1 MHLVDSTVVGH
12 LPHAY
17 QLGAV
22 AVGGSLY
29 TLMVGVLGFL
39 RMGTTGFAAQA
50 AGRDDGGAL
59 RLILAQG
66 LGMALLLAL
75 LLGAL
80 ALPLSG
86 WALQLM
92 QPSAELTGEARA
104 FFHTRLPS
112 LPAALASYA
121 LVGWFLGTQNARAP
135 LAILLT
141 TNLSNIALVLW
152 FVHGLDWGV
161 QGAARASVLAEWSG
175 ALLGLALT
183 RRDLAR
189 RPGRAQWQR
198 LRHWLSWLPLLMVNR
213 DIFIRSLA
221 LQLMFFLL
229 TVQGTRLG
237 DATVAANAL
246 LLNGLLLTSYA
257 LDGLAHAVEA
267 LCGHAIGARD
277 RAALRRA
284 LVVAGGWSLLASLA
298 FAALFA
304 LFGHLFIDLQSD
316 IAGVREVAYAYLP
329 YLACL
334 PLLGMWSYLLDG
346 LFIGATRAREMRN
359 AMLVA
364 VAASLPLGWLLQG
377 LGNHGLWLAFL
388 AFMLAARAGP
398 GRLRLAP
405 DPPRWLV
412 RRSGRRQRTIGEHQ
426 RDVGSVRDLYQFAGQ
441 APAGKHQHQVRRGI
455 AEDGLAILA
464 QGVVAATALRIIVGA
479 RIRATLAAPALGLVR
494 PAAAG
499 MQQVAEQRHRLQAVA
514 LVERQAQAFGVL
526 EMASG
531 ADQEAH
537 ADPSLALARPA
548 ASPSDRCRCVR
559 AADRPGR

>member
-1 MHLVDSTVVGH
+1 MSLLRDAWRHAPTHHRVWALAGPMILSNVSVPLVHLVDSTVVGH

-104 FFHTRLPS
+104 FFHTRLLG

-221 LQLMFFLL
+221 LQLVFFLL

-237 DATVAANAL
+237 DATVSRQRPAAQRPAPDVL
-246 LLNGLLLTSYA
+246 RPRRSRPRG
-257 LDGLAHAVEA
+257 G
-267 LCGHAIGARD
+267 G
-277 RAALRRA
+277 ALRPRHRRPRPSRPA
-284 LVVAGGWSLLASLA
+284 PRAGGSRWLV
-298 FAALFA
+298 AA
-304 LFGHLFIDLQSD
+304 GKP
-316 IAGVREVAYAYLP
+316 GVR
-329 YLACL
+329 
-334 PLLGMWSYLLDG
+334 
-346 LFIGATRAREMRN
+346 RAVR
-359 AMLVA
+359 LVRPPVHRPA
-364 VAASLPLGWLLQG
+364 ERHRRRPRS
-377 LGNHGLWLAFL
+377 
-388 AFMLAARAGP
+388 
-398 GRLRLAP
+398 RLRLSAVP
-405 DPPRWLV
+405 
-412 RRSGRRQRTIGEHQ
+412 
-426 RDVGSVRDLYQFAGQ
+426 
-441 APAGKHQHQVRRGI
+441 
-455 AEDGLAILA
+455 GL
-464 QGVVAATALRIIVGA
+464 
-479 RIRATLAAPALGLVR
+479 

-499 MQQVAEQRHRLQAVA
+499 DVELSARRPVHRRH
-514 LVERQAQAFGVL
+514 
-526 EMASG
+526 
-531 ADQEAH
+531 
-537 ADPSLALARPA
+537 PRPRDA
-548 ASPSDRCRCVR
+548 
-559 AADRPGR
+559 